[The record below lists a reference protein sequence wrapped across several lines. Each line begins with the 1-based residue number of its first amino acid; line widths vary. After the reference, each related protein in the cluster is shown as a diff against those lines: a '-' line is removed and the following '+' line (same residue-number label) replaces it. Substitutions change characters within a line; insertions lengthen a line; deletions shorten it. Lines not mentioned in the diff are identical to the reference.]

1 MVVDKAA
8 GGRASHSVATL
19 LLTLLWRSF
28 LAGLGFDLEE
38 SGEHNEELVNVV
50 PLVLV
55 KHMISVDRIVRGL
68 IFVH

>member
-8 GGRASHSVATL
+8 GGRASHSVTTL
-19 LLTLLWRSF
+19 FLTLLRRSF
-28 LAGLGFDLEE
+28 LAGFGFDLEE